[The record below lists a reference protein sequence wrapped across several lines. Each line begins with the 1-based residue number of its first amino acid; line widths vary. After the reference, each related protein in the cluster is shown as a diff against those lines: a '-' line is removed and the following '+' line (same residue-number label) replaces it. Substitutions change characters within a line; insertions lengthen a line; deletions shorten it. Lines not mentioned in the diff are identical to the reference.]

1 MRHRRRGGEL
11 SSSHQDVK
19 LPDIAGKRRE
29 GKDYNFRN
37 YWYTGVPKSWQMFKI
52 TQREGVEL

>member
-52 TQREGVEL
+52 T